1 MSQELEFTQA
11 NFDQEVLK
19 ADQPVLVDFWAPW
32 CGPCR
37 AIAPIVA
44 EISSEYAGKLKV
56 GKLNTDDNQE
66 IAVRYGVMSIPTILI
81 FKNGEPVATVIGLGP
96 QPKKTLVNKI
106 DAVLAG

>member
-1 MSQELEFTQA
+1 MAKEIEFTDA

-19 ADQPVLVDFWAPW
+19 STTPVLVDFWAPW

-37 AIAPIVA
+37 MVAPIVA

-56 GKLNTDDNQE
+56 GKVNTDDNQGV
-66 IAVRYGVMSIPTILI
+66 AARYGIMSIPTLMI
-81 FKNGEPVATVIGLGP
+81 FKNGEVAARIVGA
-96 QPKKTLVNKI
+96 QPKQALTGKI